1 MTAKKHT
8 VYIATVGSSIE
19 PVQRGILYAAPD
31 IAYLLYGP
39 SPKLKER
46 NPELVAKKVKEN
58 AKPFGLTRCHLI
70 QIDAF
75 SLESVMTEFIGIW
88 QKHTNDRII
97 ANMTGG
103 TNIMA
108 SACLLAGFTASAE
121 VIYVKELQEGEEI
134 PIDEQVIVLPTPS
147 IPLTGLSEEQQ
158 EILRL
163 LLKETETGTT
173 LLHKANSKIADQ
185 MKVTPQTISHHLKRM
200 EKKALIRRE
209 KDGRELTVELTPS
222 GLLFARMLDKSSE

>member
-1 MTAKKHT
+1 MIEKKHT

-31 IAYLLYGP
+31 IAYLLYGS

-58 AKPFGLTRCHLI
+58 AKPFGLTKCHLRE
-70 QIDAF
+70 IDAF

-88 QKHTNDRII
+88 QKHMNDRII

-121 VIYVKELQEGEEI
+121 VIYVKELQVGEEI
-134 PIDEQVIVLPTPS
+134 PLDEQVIVLPTPS
-147 IPLTGLSEEQQ
+147 IPLTSLSEEQQ
-158 EILRL
+158 KILRL
-163 LLKETETGTT
+163 LLKETESGAT
-173 LLHKANSKIADQ
+173 LLQKANSKIAGY
-185 MKVTPQTISHHLKRM
+185 MKVTPQTISHHLRRM
-200 EKKALIRRE
+200 EGKSLIRRE
-209 KDGRELTVELTPS
+209 KEGRELNVELTPS
-222 GLLFARMLDKSSE
+222 GLLFARMLEKSTK

>member
-1 MTAKKHT
+1 MTNKKHA

-31 IAYLLYGP
+31 IAYLLYGS
-39 SPKLKER
+39 SPKLKAR

-58 AKPFGLTRCHLI
+58 AKPFGLTRCHLRE
-70 QIDAF
+70 IDAF

-88 QKHTNDRII
+88 QRHMNDRII

-121 VIYVKELQEGEEI
+121 VIYVKEMQEGEET
-134 PIDEQVIVLPTPS
+134 PLDEQVIVLPTPR
-147 IPLTGLSEEQQ
+147 IPFTSLTKEQQ
-158 EILRL
+158 DILHF
-163 LLKETETGTT
+163 LLKETEAGTT
-173 LLHKANSKIADQ
+173 LLRKANSTIADH
-185 MKVTPQTISHHLKRM
+185 MKVTQQTITHHLKRM
-200 EKKALIRRE
+200 ENKGLIRKE
-209 KDGRELTVELTPS
+209 KEGRELIVELTPS
-222 GLLFARMLDKSSE
+222 GLLFARMLEKPSK